1 MHKGNHSKKRKYRLT
16 PWAIFAL
23 VLLLTLSVG
32 GTVAYLSTTSGTVT
46 NTFTPAPVECEIVEP
61 DWKNGDTEKSGVFI
75 KNTGKADAF
84 IRAAIVITW
93 QDEAG
98 NVYGQ
103 VPVEN
108 QDYTLNINTTNWEK
122 RGNYWYCTSA
132 ASGATQT
139 PVLINSCTTLKSL
152 DGYTLSVE
160 ILAQAIQ
167 AEPAQAVEDAWGTVS
182 GLAVIARE
190 VTSDETI

>member
-1 MHKGNHSKKRKYRLT
+1 MYKGKHSKKIKYRLT

-46 NTFTPAPVECEIVEP
+46 NTFTPAPVKCEVFEP
-61 DWKNGDTEKSGVFI
+61 TWSDGSMEKKDVSI
-75 KNTGKADAF
+75 INTGEADAF

-103 VPVEN
+103 VPVSGT
-108 QDYTLNINTTNWEK
+108 DYELDLNETAWTQID
-122 RGNYWYCTSA
+122 NYWYCTSA

-139 PVLINSCTTLKSL
+139 PVLIESCKTLKSL

-167 AEPAQAVEDAWGTVS
+167 AEPAQAVADAWGTVS
-182 GLAVIARE
+182 GLAVIAPGG
-190 VTSDETI
+190 DQ

>member
-1 MHKGNHSKKRKYRLT
+1 MYKGKHSKKRKYRLT

-61 DWKNGDTEKSGVFI
+61 NWKDDDTTKSGVFI
-75 KNTGKADAF
+75 KNTGEADAF

-93 QDEAG
+93 QDKAG

-103 VPVEN
+103 VPVSGT
-108 QDYTLNINTTNWEK
+108 DYELYLNETDWTKI
-122 RGNYWYCTSA
+122 GNYWYCTSA

-167 AEPAQAVEDAWGTVS
+167 AEPAQAVADAWGTVS
-182 GLAVIARE
+182 GLAVIAPGGDR
-190 VTSDETI
+190 